1 MRDSCGRTID
11 YLRLSVT
18 DLCNYRCQYCMP
30 PEGVEK
36 RLHSDILSIK
46 ELAEI
51 AAAAVRCGVKKIR
64 LTGGEP
70 LVRRGLPD
78 LCRMLRAIPGL
89 AELCL
94 TTNGSLLPQL
104 ARPLRDAGVDR
115 LNISLDTL
123 RPDRF
128 AAMTRLGTLQ
138 DVLAGI
144 KAAEAAGFRNLKFDT
159 VLIGGFN
166 DDEIEDF
173 VNLSREHPWEMR
185 FIELMPMGP
194 CAGWDRSR
202 FLPAETVLDR
212 MAELEPIEAQGVAH
226 LPSEPRLLRGLP
238 PDSGDGGRQA
248 EGLPPQPGRDPPPGP
263 PRPGAGGRRPAGHPP
278 QAGAPPSHRTVQR
291 HAPKHESD
299 RRMTTMA
306 ELTHFN
312 EQGRARMVDVT
323 EKAVTH
329 RRAVAAGEIHMA
341 PETLQNIKD
350 GTLKKG
356 DVLAV
361 AQVAGIQAA
370 KHNWEL
376 IPMCHPLPLTGIDIT
391 FALSDSP
398 CMVEIQ
404 AAVTCTGVTGVEM
417 EALTAV
423 SVAALTIYDM
433 CKAVQKDMRIENIRL
448 LSKSGGKSG
457 DYQIKE

>member
-36 RLHSDILSIK
+36 RLHSDILSIE

-185 FIELMPMGP
+185 FIELMPIGEGRGLKGVSPDEALARLRAVWPDLHPTDERRGNGP
-194 CAGWDRSR
+194 AQYYAAAALEGRIGLIGAVSHAFCAACNRVRLTSTGVLKPCLCYEEGTDLRS
-202 FLPAETVLDR
+202 
-212 MAELEPIEAQGVAH
+212 
-226 LPSEPRLLRGLP
+226 LLRGGCTDEALA
-238 PDSGDGGRQA
+238 RA
-248 EGLPPQPGRDPPPGP
+248 M
-263 PRPGAGGRRPAGHPP
+263 
-278 QAGAPPSHRTVQR
+278 AGAIRGKPLAHC
-291 HAPKHESD
+291 
-299 RRMTTMA
+299 
-306 ELTHFN
+306 F
-312 EQGRARMVDVT
+312 AREEGVT
-323 EKAVTH
+323 E
-329 RRAVAAGEIHMA
+329 RRAMFQI
-341 PETLQNIKD
+341 
-350 GTLKKG
+350 
-356 DVLAV
+356 
-361 AQVAGIQAA
+361 
-370 KHNWEL
+370 
-376 IPMCHPLPLTGIDIT
+376 
-391 FALSDSP
+391 
-398 CMVEIQ
+398 
-404 AAVTCTGVTGVEM
+404 
-417 EALTAV
+417 
-423 SVAALTIYDM
+423 
-433 CKAVQKDMRIENIRL
+433 
-448 LSKSGGKSG
+448 GG
-457 DYQIKE
+457 